1 MFNSSKPSRWQLE
14 YDRLLNRK
22 IDNSKILEV
31 AGLKQSDLMPLKEGL
46 KKVLAVVDEKT
57 TWGPEWKPYVETAD
71 KGLKE
76 YFKGKE

>member
-1 MFNSSKPSRWQLE
+1 
-14 YDRLLNRK
+14 
-22 IDNSKILEV
+22 
-31 AGLKQSDLMPLKEGL
+31 MPLKEGL